1 MVFLKITT
9 LIILINLAILIVG
22 SENILNN
29 DTNNDLTVDSPQNK
43 IKNFFF
49 KYTNNENLM
58 SSTQINEF
66 VDSLIKTLDTHDE
79 DEDHKKGRHDHDH
92 DHDKHKHEN
101 SHSTCLNQINRY
113 KVKDDSK
120 LFLNSYLAGLI
131 QADVSECYGDNNST
145 QPNVIK
151 TKIEEFKTKNWI
163 FAFASAIVISII
175 GLLCYFIVPSLNTSC
190 YNYLFQF
197 LVALAVGTLT
207 GDALLHLIPHAFMP
221 EGHDHSGG
229 SHDDDHNAGVYKGLG
244 AVVGIYVFFIIEKL
258 MQMRRARKEKQHKL
272 AEMQFDDES
281 HPHDE
286 YETENANF
294 LQKNSLSHNTLVNA
308 ENGIIEPTSIDN
320 NIIIDNDQHQQN
332 QSTSLMI
339 SKSQQLY
346 TQAAAQTPSLAVV
359 GENTAFGQVFHG
371 NKDLKYISN
380 YLPNNK
386 CSENIDHHDHENEV
400 EHLHQHRDT
409 QIKLETTTI
418 EENEEK
424 MAIFQPLTNQV
435 NLKLVDEKNGS
446 AMVVVIQDQ
455 KVNLSNGGNHK
466 SPNKEMGLDKNRK
479 KSDHGHHHN
488 HSHSH
493 SHSHSHISH
502 VYKNSREKAHHDHHK
517 KHEKE
522 INDVK
527 LIAWMVLMGDGLH
540 NFADGLAIGA
550 SFAASITT
558 GFGTAIAVLCHELP
572 HEIGDFAVLRRAGVS
587 LKRALVFNA
596 VSGVLCIF
604 GVLVGLLIGILPG
617 LKNWT
622 FLFIA
627 GTFLY
632 ISLVDMIP
640 ELSEDKTDDSVLNF
654 FIQSIG
660 ILTGVGIMLA
670 VALLESKMVTMFD
683 FF

>member
-1 MVFLKITT
+1 
-9 LIILINLAILIVG
+9 
-22 SENILNN
+22 
-29 DTNNDLTVDSPQNK
+29 
-43 IKNFFF
+43 
-49 KYTNNENLM
+49 M
-58 SSTQINEF
+58 SSTQMNEF
-66 VDSLIKTLDTHDE
+66 VDSLIRMLNDD
-79 DEDHKKGRHDHDH
+79 HDHEEEGDH
-92 DHDKHKHEN
+92 DHDKHRHEESN
-101 SHSTCLNQINRY
+101 IDSHSTCLRQKLNRY
-113 KVKDDSK
+113 KVKSQTN
-120 LFLNSYLAGLI
+120 LFLNETSFSYLSSLI
-131 QADVSECYGDNNST
+131 LADISDCYSLKVNNKT
-145 QPNVIK
+145 RQPNVIK
-151 TKIEEFKTKNWI
+151 TKIEGFKTKNWI
-163 FAFASAIVISII
+163 FAFASAIIISII
-175 GLLCYFIVPSLNTSC
+175 GLLCYFVVPSLNSFC

-207 GDALLHLIPHAFMP
+207 GDALLHLIPHAFM
-221 EGHDHSGG
+221 ENHDHSGG
-229 SHDDDHNAGVYKGLG
+229 DHEHNHNVGVYKGLG

-258 MQMRRARKEKQHKL
+258 MQMRRARKEKQHKQT
-272 AEMQFDDES
+272 EMQADTDES
-281 HPHDE
+281 SQQAHDE
-286 YETENANF
+286 FETENASF
-294 LQKNSLSHNTLVNA
+294 LQKKKNSLTHNMLVNA
-308 ENGIIEPTSIDN
+308 ENGIIAADAAACIDD
-320 NIIIDNDQHQQN
+320 NIIIDNNQHQQN
-332 QSTSLMI
+332 QSTSLII

-346 TQAAAQTPSLAVV
+346 AVAPAGLTPSTV
-359 GENTAFGQVFHG
+359 GDDPAFGQVFHG
-371 NKDLKYISN
+371 NKELKYISN

-400 EHLHQHRDT
+400 EHLHQHRERDSSKIRSDQAKAAT
-409 QIKLETTTI
+409 TTTTPSDIKDEKMPLPNQTSLKLIDETT
-418 EENEEK
+418 
-424 MAIFQPLTNQV
+424 
-435 NLKLVDEKNGS
+435 GS
-446 AMVVVIQDQ
+446 AVPVIQTQ
-455 KVNLSNGGNHK
+455 RLNLSINDNQK
-466 SPNKEMGLDKNRK
+466 SPNKDKSKTSPSEHR
-479 KSDHGHHHN
+479 HHN

-493 SHSHSHISH
+493 SHSHSN
-502 VYKNSREKAHHDHHK
+502 VYKHTYKSSREKAHHDHHK

-640 ELSEDKTDDSVLNF
+640 ELSEDKEDDSFLNF

-670 VALLESKMVTMFD
+670 VALLESKIITMFD